1 MYYKNADA
9 IVLIYDVTDRQSY
22 LDIYNYWIPEI
33 ESFGETDVIFF
44 IVGNKIDLSSKL
56 VEMNEVNQDLKERLN
71 DKNYMSFETSIITGT
86 NIAEVSNELLKT
98 LVDRKFGKKTENV
111 FFKKRI
117 CDNQRRRNQKK

>member
-56 VEMNEVNQDLKERLN
+56 VEMNEVNQDIFIVYIGASRSSQL
-71 DKNYMSFETSIITGT
+71 DETFF
-86 NIAEVSNELLKT
+86 N
-98 LVDRKFGKKTENV
+98 KFG
-111 FFKKRI
+111 FKPLWHDRA
-117 CDNQRRRNQKK
+117 RRYLHWKANHIYIVRRVRLSR